1 MAITGC
7 SSPAKKV
14 ENAQSDVEKA
24 NRELEQANKDYIA
37 DIEAYKK
44 ETNEKILANDRT
56 LSEFNTRIEAE
67 KTAVKKDYTKKIAE
81 LDQKNSDMKKR
92 LDEYTLEGKDKWE
105 IFKAHNTLL
114 AQGENDDNI
123 DMREKL
129 TFGIKAGINYS
140 NVWDEQG
147 QDFEADPRVGF

>member
-1 MAITGC
+1 MKINKLIAMASIILMIIMIITGC

-105 IFKAHNTLL
+105 IFKAQYARDMEELNKAFADLTSKNT
-114 AQGENDDNI
+114 
-123 DMREKL
+123 K
-129 TFGIKAGINYS
+129 
-140 NVWDEQG
+140 
-147 QDFEADPRVGF
+147 